1 MATDIEYD
9 IDIDIDR
16 EFDTD
21 ALVVREPRVPNA
33 VWINRPAAAE
43 RGAVHPASAILG
55 AVGVAALLVIGAMLT
70 RDEASVSPV
79 SPARADVAAEPT
91 GNGPTGYFP
100 DGFPRVTG
108 EIEPLPPTF

>member
-1 MATDIEYD
+1 MATDID
-9 IDIDIDR
+9 IDCDI
-16 EFDTD
+16 ETD
-21 ALVVREPRVPNA
+21 EIVVREPRIPNA

-43 RGAVHPASAILG
+43 RGAVRPASAILG
-55 AVGVAALLVIGAMLT
+55 AVAVAALLVFGAALT

-79 SPARADVAAEPT
+79 SPARADATAEPT

-100 DGFPRVTG
+100 DGFGRVTG